1 MTYFCVTIDTE
12 CDMPNWKPKKLP
24 TLENIKELPKLQELL
39 NKYEI
44 QPTYLITYPV
54 ATETLSKDILT
65 SLYENGDCE
74 IGTHFHPWTTPPINI
89 QEIKN
94 ATFPFQLE
102 YNSHLIK
109 LQNLTDAIRKSFR
122 VKPKSYR
129 AGRFGLDLNGLKII
143 ESLGYEI
150 DTSVTPLTNWGS
162 DFRNA
167 SVQPYYLDYN
177 DLSKNGNSKILEVPV
192 SIDVNIPNSLR
203 KIYALSSEKF
213 KAVLKPIGLK
223 RLWLRPSLSSSTEM
237 IKLSNLLISNNVPVL
252 NMMFHSN
259 ELTTFSSPFNKTQQ
273 QLDNYFNKLE
283 EYFKFIKSNEIE
295 SITLN
300 KYKNEYDKGIASEI
314 IK

>member
-12 CDMPNWKPKKLP
+12 CDMPNWKPKLQYSIKNTEALLKLHA
-24 TLENIKELPKLQELL
+24 LFS
-39 NKYEI
+39 KYEI

-54 ATETLSKDILT
+54 ATEALSKDILT
-65 SLYENGDCE
+65 SLYKNGDCE
-74 IGTHFHPWTTPPINI
+74 IGAHFHPWTTPPINI
-89 QEIKN
+89 QEIKD

-102 YNSHLIK
+102 YNNHLQK
-109 LQNLTDAIRKSFR
+109 LQNLTNAIIKSFR

-129 AGRFGLDLNGLKII
+129 AGRFGLDLNGLNII

-167 SVQPYYLDYN
+167 SVHPYYLDYN
-177 DLSKNGNSKILEVPV
+177 GLSNPGKSKVLEVPV
-192 SIDVNIPNSLR
+192 SIDVNIHKSLR
-203 KIYALSSEKF
+203 KIYRLSSEKT
-213 KAVLKPIGLK
+213 KAILGLVGIK

-237 IKLSNLLISNNVPVL
+237 VKLSRLLISNNIPVL

-273 QLDNYFNKLE
+273 QLNNYFNKLE
-283 EYFKFIKSNEIE
+283 GYFKFIKSNEIE

-300 KYKNEYDKGIASEI
+300 KYKKEYDKSMV
-314 IK
+314 K